1 MSRFNG
7 SAWLGMVL
15 LVLTGCATM
24 AGRGPERIAV
34 DSTPAG
40 ADVRIECDAVAIGSG
55 VTPTSVMVPRAA
67 ANCMVTITRE
77 GYEPERVALESGF
90 NRLYW
95 GNIPSM
101 AGLPLGL
108 FALAFSGGTYGPANA
123 AVALGALGG
132 AGLIIDSV
140 TGAKY
145 DHDPKNIKVTLK
157 AHR

>member
-7 SAWLGMVL
+7 IAWLGVVL
-15 LVLTGCATM
+15 LTGCATM
-24 AGRGPERIAV
+24 GGRGAERIAV

-40 ADVRIECDAVAIGSG
+40 ADVRIECNAVVIGRG
-55 VTPTSVMVPRAA
+55 VAPTSVMIPRTAD
-67 ANCMVTITRE
+67 NCVVAISRE
-77 GYEPERVALESGF
+77 GYEPQRVALEKGF

-95 GNIPSM
+95 GNIPTM

-108 FALAFSGGTYGPANA
+108 FAIALSGGTYGPANA

-145 DHDPKNIKVTLK
+145 DHDPKKITVTLK
-157 AHR
+157 VRR

>member
-1 MSRFNG
+1 MRRVND
-7 SAWLGMVL
+7 SARLGMVF
-15 LVLTGCATM
+15 LVLTGCATIG
-24 AGRGPERIAV
+24 GRGAERIAV

-40 ADVRIECDAVAIGSG
+40 ADVRIECDATVIGTGVA
-55 VTPTSVMVPRAA
+55 PTSVMVPRAA
-67 ANCMVTITRE
+67 DNCVVVISHE
-77 GYEPERVALESGF
+77 GYEPQRVVLEKGF

-95 GNIPSM
+95 GNIPFM

-108 FALAFSGGTYGPANA
+108 FALALSGGDYGPAGA

-145 DHDPKNIKVTLK
+145 DHDPKKITVTLK
-157 AHR
+157 ARH

>member
-1 MSRFNG
+1 
-7 SAWLGMVL
+7 MVF

-24 AGRGPERIAV
+24 GGRGPERIAV

-40 ADVRIECDAVAIGSG
+40 ADVRIECDAIVTGSG
-55 VTPTSVMVPRAA
+55 IAPTSVMVPRAA
-67 ANCMVTITRE
+67 DNCVVVISHE
-77 GYEPERVALESGF
+77 GYEPRRVVLEKGF

-95 GNIPSM
+95 GNIPTM
-101 AGLPLGL
+101 AGVPLGL
-108 FALAFSGGTYGPANA
+108 FAIALSNGTYGAANA

-145 DHDPKNIKVTLK
+145 DHDPKKITVTLK
-157 AHR
+157 ARH